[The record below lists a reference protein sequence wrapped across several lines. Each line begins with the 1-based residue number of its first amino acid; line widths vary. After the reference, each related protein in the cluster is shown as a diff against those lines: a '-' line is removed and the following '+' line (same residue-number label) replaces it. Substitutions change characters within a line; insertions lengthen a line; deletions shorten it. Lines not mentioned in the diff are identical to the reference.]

1 MEFGQDTFTELTK
14 AEKLQLL
21 ANEVRNNP
29 TARGAIA
36 YALEI
41 IADAMGGA
49 PCEDC
54 GAKAQAVAETTKQ
67 AAAQWHR

>member
-1 MEFGQDTFTELTK
+1 MQQATK
-14 AEKLQLL
+14 AEKVRAL

-36 YALEI
+36 DALEI

-54 GAKAQAVAETTKQ
+54 GAKAQAVAETTEQ
-67 AAAQWHR
+67 AAA

>member
-1 MEFGQDTFTELTK
+1 MENDQHDIREMTK
-14 AEKLQLL
+14 AEKVRAL

-36 YALEI
+36 DALEI

-54 GAKAQAVAETTKQ
+54 GAKAQAVSETTEQ
-67 AAAQWHR
+67 AAQ

>member
-1 MEFGQDTFTELTK
+1 MDSVEITMQQATK
-14 AEKLQLL
+14 AEKVRAL

-36 YALEI
+36 DALEI

-54 GAKAQAVAETTKQ
+54 GAKAQAVAETTEQ
-67 AAAQWHR
+67 AAA